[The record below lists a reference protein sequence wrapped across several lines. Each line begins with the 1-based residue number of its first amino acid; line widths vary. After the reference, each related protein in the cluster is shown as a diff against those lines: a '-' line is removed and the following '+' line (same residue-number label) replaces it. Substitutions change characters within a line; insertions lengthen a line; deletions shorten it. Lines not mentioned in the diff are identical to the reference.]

1 MRTRQGR
8 LLGAGLLAA
17 LAVAGAGCKK
27 GDDGGGGKAAPGA
40 STGATGGGAAASAP
54 APSRGAPGAGQ
65 GLLLASGRAADLR
78 VTPDGRHATYLLNGQ
93 KPRLDGVPPQ
103 MLLGELHVVP
113 VEGGDSRKL
122 GDGVT
127 NVPGGLLVAPDSKH
141 VLFLAGY
148 NPASQSGALTVASL
162 EDAKAEPTVLG
173 TAVSYMLPS
182 PDGSRLAFVD
192 AGRLKL
198 GPLPSGPFTD
208 VAAEVSTAQFTP
220 DGKTLLIKRRLTAA
234 GGLAAVSVD
243 KPEEAPRKLA
253 DQVGDYTVSPE
264 GQRVAFQVRSESV
277 RGLYDLYLAELP
289 ALKPKRLAVASGVFA
304 FSPDG
309 KWLGRTENGK
319 PDVPGDLYMGPAAGG
334 AGRKLGDR
342 VERFAF
348 SPDSQAVGFLEKYD
362 ATAGAGLMSVASLPD
377 GATKQV
383 GGRVPNFLWG
393 SDGRYVLFL
402 SRFLKPEYSVDLML
416 YTLGEEK
423 AEKVHKGVFGYGFM
437 PGNTQ
442 VVFRSNCIRNGRS
455 CDFKALGLPRTAEPQ
470 TWMQGVFSYKLSA
483 DGQRVLATYARMDSD
498 TYDVAVYDVKTQA
511 RRPLDQGVQ
520 VPVSFGGKD
529 DSRAV
534 YIIAQGPKA
543 GVYSVPAT
551 AEDSSAAK

>member
-1 MRTRQGR
+1 M
-8 LLGAGLLAA
+8 LAA

-27 GDDGGGGKAAPGA
+27 GDEG
-40 STGATGGGAAASAP
+40 GGGAAAPAASGGAAAGGGAAAAP

-65 GLLLASGRAADLR
+65 GVLLASGRAADLR
-78 VTPDGRHATYLLNGQ
+78 VTPDGLYATYLLNGQ

-103 MLLGELHVVP
+103 MLLGELYVVP
-113 VEGGDSRKL
+113 VEGGEPRKL

-127 NVPGGLLVAPDSKH
+127 NVPGGLLVTRDSKH
-141 VLFLAGY
+141 ALFLAGY

-162 EDAKAEPTVLG
+162 VDAKVDPQVLG

-192 AGRLKL
+192 AGTLKL

-208 VAAEVSTAQFTP
+208 VAGEVSTAQFTP
-220 DGKTLLIKRRLTAA
+220 DGKTLLIKRRLAAA
-234 GGLAAVSVD
+234 GGLAAVSVE
-243 KPEEAPRKLA
+243 KPGEAPRKLA
-253 DQVGDYTVSPE
+253 DQVGDYAVSPD

-277 RGLYDLYLAELP
+277 RGLYDLYLADMP
-289 ALKPKRLAVASGVFA
+289 ALKPKRLAVASSAFA

-319 PDVPGDLYMGPAAGG
+319 PDVPGDLHVGPAAGG
-334 AGRKLGDR
+334 AGRKLGER
-342 VERFAF
+342 VDKFSF

-362 ATAGAGLMSVASLPD
+362 ATAGAGLMAVASLPD
-377 GATKQV
+377 GAPKQV

-393 SDGRYVLFL
+393 SDGRYVAFL

-416 YTLGEEK
+416 YPVGAEK
-423 AEKVHKGVFGYGFM
+423 AEKVHRGVFGYGFM

-442 VVFRSNCIRNGRS
+442 VVFRSNCIRNGRA
-455 CDFKALGLPRTAEPQ
+455 CDFKALDLPRKGEPQ
-470 TWMQGVFSYKLSA
+470 TWLQGIFSYKLSE
-483 DGQRVLATYARMDSD
+483 DGTRVLVTQARMDSD

-511 RRPLDQGVQ
+511 RKTLDQGVQ
-520 VPVSFGGKD
+520 VPVSFAGPN

-534 YIIAQGPKA
+534 YIISQGAKA
-543 GVYSVPAT
+543 GVYSMPAIP
-551 AEDSSAAK
+551 

>member
-8 LLGAGLLAA
+8 LLGAVLLAT
-17 LAVAGAGCKK
+17 LTVAGAGCKK
-27 GDDGGGGKAAPGA
+27 GDDGGGGKAAPSAISGA
-40 STGATGGGAAASAP
+40 AGGGAAASVTAP
-54 APSRGAPGAGQ
+54 NRGAPDAGQ
-65 GLLLASGRAADLR
+65 GLLLAAGRAADLR
-78 VTPDGRHATYLLNGQ
+78 VTPDGRHASFLLNGQ
-93 KPRLDGVPPQ
+93 KPRLDGIPPQ
-103 MLLGELHVVP
+103 MLLGQLHVVP
-113 VEGGDSRKL
+113 VEGGDPRKL
-122 GDGVT
+122 GEGVT
-127 NVPGGLLVAPDSKH
+127 NVPGGLLFTPDSKH
-141 VLFLAGY
+141 VLFLTGY

-162 EDAKAEPTVLG
+162 EDAKQEPTVLG
-173 TAVSYMLPS
+173 SAVSYMLPS
-182 PDGSRLAFVD
+182 PDGSQLAFVD

-198 GPLPSGPFTD
+198 GPLPTGPFTD

-264 GQRVAFQVRSESV
+264 GQRVVFQVRSESV

-289 ALKPKRLAVASGVFA
+289 ALKPKRLAVASSAFA

-319 PDVPGDLYMGPAAGG
+319 PDVPGDLYVGPATGG

-342 VERFAF
+342 VEKFAF
-348 SPDSQAVGFLEKYD
+348 APDSQAVGFLEKYD
-362 ATAGAGLMSVASLPD
+362 STAGAGLMAVASLPD
-377 GATKQV
+377 GAPKQV

-393 SDGRYVLFL
+393 EDGRYVAFL

-416 YTLGEEK
+416 YPLGAEK

-455 CDFKALGLPRTAEPQ
+455 CDFKALGLPRNGEPQ
-470 TWMQGVFSYKLSA
+470 TWMQGIFSYKLSS

-511 RRPLDQGVQ
+511 RRTLDQGVQ
-520 VPVSFGGKD
+520 VPVSFAGKD
-529 DSRAV
+529 DSRAL
-534 YIIAQGPKA
+534 YIISQGPKA

-551 AEDSSAAK
+551 SESSASK

>member
-1 MRTRQGR
+1 MMRTRQGR

-27 GDDGGGGKAAPGA
+27 GNEG
-40 STGATGGGAAASAP
+40 SGGAAAPAASSGSTGGSAARAP
-54 APSRGAPGAGQ
+54 APSRGAPEAGQ
-65 GLLLASGRAADLR
+65 GLLLAAGRAADLR
-78 VTPDGRHATYLLNGQ
+78 VTPDGLKATYLLNGQ
-93 KPRLDGVPPQ
+93 KPRLDGIPPQ
-103 MLLGELHVVP
+103 MLLGQLYVVP
-113 VEGGDSRKL
+113 VEGGEPRKL
-122 GDGVT
+122 GEGVT
-127 NVPGGLLVAPDSKH
+127 NVPGGQLVTPDSKH
-141 VLFLAGY
+141 ALFLAGY
-148 NPASQSGALTVASL
+148 NPASQSGALTVAAL
-162 EDAKAEPTVLG
+162 DDAKSEPAVLG

-182 PDGSRLAFVD
+182 PDGTRLAFVD

-198 GPLPSGPFTD
+198 GPLPSGPFTE
-208 VAAEVSTAQFTP
+208 VAGEVSTAQFTP

-234 GGLAAVSVD
+234 GGLAAVSVEQ
-243 KPEEAPRKLA
+243 PEVAPRKLA
-253 DQVGDYTVSPE
+253 DQVGDYAVSPD

-277 RGLYDLYLAELP
+277 RGLYDLYLAEVP
-289 ALKPKRLAVASGVFA
+289 ALKPKRLAVASSAFA
-304 FSPDG
+304 FSPDS

-319 PDVPGDLYMGPAAGG
+319 PDVPGDFYVGPAAGG
-334 AGRKLGDR
+334 AGRKLGER
-342 VERFAF
+342 VEKFAF

-362 ATAGAGLMSVASLPD
+362 QTAGAGLMAVAALPD

-393 SDGRYVLFL
+393 SDGKYVLFL

-416 YTLGEEK
+416 YALGTEK
-423 AEKVHKGVFGYGFM
+423 AEKVHRGVFGYGFM

-442 VVFRSNCIRNGRS
+442 VVFRSNCIRNGRA
-455 CDFKALGLPRTAEPQ
+455 CDFKALGLPRNGEPQ
-470 TWMQGVFSYKLSA
+470 TWIQGMFSYKLSE
-483 DGQRVLATYARMDSD
+483 DGQRVLFTYARMDSD

-511 RRPLDQGVQ
+511 RKTLDQGVQ
-520 VPVSFGGKD
+520 VPVSFAGKG

-551 AEDSSAAK
+551 LETAAQK

>member
-1 MRTRQGR
+1 MRMRQGR
-8 LLGAGLLAA
+8 LLGTGLLAA
-17 LAVAGAGCKK
+17 LVIAGAGCKK
-27 GDDGGGGKAAPGA
+27 GDGGEASAGAP
-40 STGATGGGAAASAP
+40 GGGARQGGGAASAP

-65 GLLLASGRAADLR
+65 GLLLAAGRAADLR
-78 VTPDGRHATYLLNGQ
+78 VTPDGEHATFLLNGQ

-113 VEGGDSRKL
+113 VAGGEPRKL

-127 NVPGGLLVAPDSKH
+127 NVPGGLLYTPDSKY
-141 VLFLAGY
+141 VLFLTGY

-162 EDAKAEPTVLG
+162 TDAKAEPTVLG

-198 GPLPSGPFTD
+198 GALPSGPFTE
-208 VAAEVSTAQFTP
+208 VAGEVSTAQFTP
-220 DGKTLLIKRRLTAA
+220 DGKTLLVKRRLTAA
-234 GGLAAVSVD
+234 GGLAAVSVE

-253 DQVGDYTVSPE
+253 DQVGDYSVSPD
-264 GQRVAFQVRSESV
+264 GKRVAFQVRSESV
-277 RGLYDLYLAELP
+277 RGLYDLFLAELP
-289 ALKPKRLAVASGVFA
+289 TLKPQRLAVASSGFA

-319 PDVPGDLYMGPAAGG
+319 PDVPGDLYVGPASGG
-334 AGRKLGDR
+334 AGRKLGER
-342 VERFAF
+342 VDKFSF

-362 ATAGAGLMSVASLPD
+362 TTAGAGLMAVASLPD
-377 GATKQV
+377 GAPKQV

-393 SDGRYVLFL
+393 SDGRYVAFL

-416 YTLGEEK
+416 YPLGAEK
-423 AEKVHKGVFGYGFM
+423 AEKVHRGVFGYGFM
-437 PGNTQ
+437 PGNTR
-442 VVFRSNCIRNGRS
+442 VVFRSNCIRNGRA
-455 CDFKALGLPRTAEPQ
+455 CDFKALELPRAGEPQ
-470 TWMQGVFSYKLSA
+470 TWMQGIFSYKLSS
-483 DGQRVLATYARMDSD
+483 DGQRVLATSARMDSD

-511 RRPLDQGVQ
+511 RKTLDQGVQ
-520 VPVSFGGKD
+520 VPVSFAGKD

-534 YIIAQGPKA
+534 YIIGQGPKA
-543 GVYSVPAT
+543 GVYSVPA
-551 AEDSSAAK
+551 AP